1 MIKTT
6 PTQRGFARGEFK
18 GLYEKKCS
26 IQKSSLATKDAIW
39 LGCDEGVHYD
49 VAGLVLK
56 EPIRCL
62 ARMHLDQ
69 DLAKELIVMLQH
81 FVDTGDLP

>member
-6 PTQRGFARGEFK
+6 PTQRGFARGEFEDRY
-18 GLYEKKCS
+18 GRKCS
-26 IQKSSLATKDAIW
+26 IQKSSLATEDAIW
-39 LGCDEGVHYD
+39 LGCDEGIHYD
-49 VAGLVLK
+49 AAGLVLK
-56 EPIRCL
+56 EPVRCS

-69 DLAKELIVMLQH
+69 ELAKELIVMLQH